1 MDRNAIPDGSAI
13 PDDYEDRLRA
23 AYTAAGRLPEGP
35 ARDNALRA
43 LEAAPTRERYADAA
57 QAAAKAGALAA
68 QLMSAGFDGTD
79 PGRVVWLRLDYTGRL
94 GSLALSP
101 TVDRMSGRAVAKAV
115 QTAWDAAEAARAEH
129 VMRAER
135 TAADLLARCQP
146 DARSADLREWIGRSP
161 ERFTSQATDDDLCE
175 AEVTF
180 AGRLTAF
187 RFLVPN
193 ATVDADHEELSAAV
207 SAAIALAQRRASD
220 RLTALFQAT
229 SR

>member
-1 MDRNAIPDGSAI
+1 MDRIAIPE
-13 PDDYEDRLRA
+13 DYEDRLRA
-23 AYTAAGRLPEGP
+23 AYTAAERLPEGP
-35 ARDNALRA
+35 VRDNALRA
-43 LEAAPTRERYADAA
+43 LAGAPTRERFDDARE
-57 QAAAKAGALAA
+57 AAAKAGAMAA
-68 QLMSAGFDGTD
+68 GLMTAGFDGTD

-94 GSLALSP
+94 GSLAVSP

-135 TAADLLARCQP
+135 TAADLLARCQA
-146 DARSADLREWIGRSP
+146 DARSADLREWIERSP
-161 ERFTSQATDDDLCE
+161 ERFTSEATDDDLCE

-187 RFLVPN
+187 RFLVPH
-193 ATVDADHEELSAAV
+193 ATADSDHEALSAAV
-207 SAAIALAQRRASD
+207 SAAIELAQRRASD
-220 RLTALFQAT
+220 RLAALFEAT

>member
-1 MDRNAIPDGSAI
+1 MDRIAIPE
-13 PDDYEDRLRA
+13 DYEDRLRA
-23 AYTAAGRLPEGP
+23 AHAAVTRLPEGP
-35 ARDNALRA
+35 VRDSALRA
-43 LEAAPTRERYADAA
+43 LEAAPTRERFDDAK
-57 QAAAKAGALAA
+57 QAAAKAGAMAA

-101 TVDRMSGRAVAKAV
+101 TVDRMSSRAVAKAV
-115 QTAWDAAEAARAEH
+115 QTAWDAAEAARAEQ

-135 TAADLLARCQP
+135 TAADLLARSQP
-146 DARSADLREWIGRSP
+146 DARSADLREWIERSP
-161 ERFTSQATDDDLCE
+161 ERFTSEATDDDLCE

-193 ATVDADHEELSAAV
+193 ATVKSDHEALSAAV
-207 SAAIALAQRRASD
+207 SAAIELAQRRASD
-220 RLTALFQAT
+220 RLSALFEAT

>member
-1 MDRNAIPDGSAI
+1 MDQIAI
-13 PDDYEDRLRA
+13 PDDYEERVRA
-23 AYTAAGRLPEGP
+23 AHAAVTRLPEGP
-35 ARDNALRA
+35 VRDNALRA
-43 LEAAPTRERYADAA
+43 LEGAPSRERFDDATR
-57 QAAAKAGALAA
+57 AAAEAGAMAA

-101 TVDRMSGRAVAKAV
+101 TVDRMSSRAVAKAV
-115 QTAWDAAEAARAEH
+115 QTAWDAAEAGRAEQ

-135 TAADLLARCQP
+135 TAADLLARSQP
-146 DARSADLREWIGRSP
+146 DARSADLREWIERSP
-161 ERFTSQATDDDLCE
+161 ERFTSEATDDDLCE

-193 ATVDADHEELSAAV
+193 ATVDSDHEALSAAV
-207 SAAIALAQRRASD
+207 SAAIGLAQRRASD
-220 RLTALFQAT
+220 RLAALIEAT

>member
-1 MDRNAIPDGSAI
+1 MDSIAIPE
-13 PDDYEDRLRA
+13 DYEDRLRA
-23 AYTAAGRLPEGP
+23 ARAAVTRLPEGP
-35 ARDNALRA
+35 VRDNALRA
-43 LEAAPTRERYADAA
+43 LEGAPTRERFDDAK
-57 QAAAKAGALAA
+57 QAAAKAGAMAA

-101 TVDRMSGRAVAKAV
+101 TVDRMSSRAVAKAV
-115 QTAWDAAEAARAEH
+115 QTAWDAAEAARAEQ

-135 TAADLLARCQP
+135 TAADLLARSRP
-146 DARSADLREWIGRSP
+146 DARSADLREWIERSP
-161 ERFTSQATDDDLCE
+161 ERFTSEATDDDLCE

-193 ATVDADHEELSAAV
+193 ATVESDHEALSAAV
-207 SAAIALAQRRASD
+207 SAAIELAQRRASD
-220 RLTALFQAT
+220 RLSALIEATA
-229 SR
+229 R

>member
-1 MDRNAIPDGSAI
+1 MDRIAIPE
-13 PDDYEDRLRA
+13 DYEDRLRA
-23 AYTAAGRLPEGP
+23 ARTAAARLPEGP
-35 ARDNALRA
+35 VRDNALRA
-43 LEAAPTRERYADAA
+43 LEGAPTRERFAAAA

-68 QLMSAGFDGTD
+68 RLASAGFDGTD
-79 PGRVVWLRLDYTGRL
+79 PGRVVWLRLDHTGRL

-115 QTAWDAAEAARAEH
+115 QTAWDAAEAARAEQ
-129 VMRAER
+129 VMRVER
-135 TAADLLARCQP
+135 EGADLMARCRP

-161 ERFTSQATDDDLCE
+161 ERFTSEATDDDLCE

-193 ATVDADHEELSAAV
+193 ATVDADHEALSAAV
-207 SAAIALAQRRASD
+207 AAAIGLAQGRAAE
-220 RLTALFQAT
+220 RLSALVAAT

>member
-1 MDRNAIPDGSAI
+1 MDRIAIPE
-13 PDDYEDRLRA
+13 DYEDRLRA
-23 AYTAAGRLPEGP
+23 AHAAVTRLPEGP
-35 ARDNALRA
+35 VRDSALRA
-43 LEAAPTRERYADAA
+43 LEAAPTRERFDDAK
-57 QAAAKAGALAA
+57 QAAAKAGAMAA

-101 TVDRMSGRAVAKAV
+101 TVDRMSSRAVAKAV
-115 QTAWDAAEAARAEH
+115 QTAWDAAEAARAEQ

-135 TAADLLARCQP
+135 TAADLLARSQP
-146 DARSADLREWIGRSP
+146 DARSADLREWIERSP
-161 ERFTSQATDDDLCE
+161 ERFTSEATDDDLCE

-193 ATVDADHEELSAAV
+193 ATVESDHEALSAAV
-207 SAAIALAQRRASD
+207 SAAIELAQRRASD
-220 RLTALFQAT
+220 RLSALFEAT